1 MTGPLAQDRLL
12 LAMDT
17 ATRTS
22 SLALGRPEPRAIS
35 RRVVGHRHGA
45 HLLEQLEEVVD
56 RAGVEA
62 REIAAII
69 VGTGPG
75 SFTGLRVA
83 LATAKTLAYIRE
95 LPLVGVATADALR
108 RAAVTGSG
116 VSGDLAVV
124 QPAGASDLYLSQPGQ
139 PPMLVAAG
147 GLQAALGETQALA
160 VDLGPDVLGAEAAR
174 LGEAAVTGL
183 PAALLEMGAGLL
195 AAGRLDDPATLVPAY
210 VAMPRGILRG
220 AEELGWSPDLR

>member
-1 MTGPLAQDRLL
+1 MTGPVAKGRLL

-22 SLALGRPEPRAIS
+22 SVALGRPEPLAIS
-35 RRVVGHRHGA
+35 RREVRHRHGV
-45 HLLEQLEEVVD
+45 HLLEQVDDVVD
-56 RAGVEA
+56 RVGVQA

-83 LATAKTLAYIRE
+83 LATAKTLAYVRE
-95 LPLVGVATADALR
+95 LPLVGVATADALC
-108 RAAVTGSG
+108 RAAATGSG

-124 QPAGASDLYLSQPGQ
+124 LPAGASDHYLALAGQ
-139 PPMLVAAG
+139 RPMLVASG
-147 GLQAALGETQALA
+147 GLRAALGDTQALA

-174 LGEAAVTGL
+174 LGEVAVAGL
-183 PAALLEMGAGLL
+183 PAALLEIGADHL
-195 AAGRLDDPATLVPAY
+195 AAGRLDDPEALVPAY
-210 VAMPRGILRG
+210 VALPRGIRLG
-220 AEELGWSPDLR
+220 AEDLGWSPDLR